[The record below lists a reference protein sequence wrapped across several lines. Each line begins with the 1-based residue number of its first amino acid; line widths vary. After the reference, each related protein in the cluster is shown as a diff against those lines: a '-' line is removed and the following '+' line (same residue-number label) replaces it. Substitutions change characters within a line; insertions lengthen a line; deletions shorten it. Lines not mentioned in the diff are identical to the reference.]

1 MRLETNLLASLYAYV
16 DAEYPR
22 ETEKNERE
30 RQRRRERGRRASAT
44 DSFID
49 SCAAGAT
56 ARNVTDDRCSRFEL
70 DSGAIREASFGPVDE
85 RNETKD
91 STSGRVVNYRATKS
105 LLRRRK
111 GRKRRRCTGGTR
123 RTDEVRSRGVPA
135 DRKRDNATRRHFK
148 ITERVS
154 VIKGHLVV
162 DALSAAVFTCHI

>member
-22 ETEKNERE
+22 ETEKMRE

-85 RNETKD
+85 RNET
-91 STSGRVVNYRATKS
+91 TVWTNG
-105 LLRRRK
+105 
-111 GRKRRRCTGGTR
+111 
-123 RTDEVRSRGVPA
+123 
-135 DRKRDNATRRHFK
+135 
-148 ITERVS
+148 
-154 VIKGHLVV
+154 
-162 DALSAAVFTCHI
+162 

>member
-1 MRLETNLLASLYAYV
+1 MCVRLETNLLASLYAYV

-22 ETEKNERE
+22 ETEKMRE

-85 RNETKD
+85 RNETTVCLD
-91 STSGRVVNYRATKS
+91 EWLIIALRSRCYEDEREGRGEGAPEAPA
-105 LLRRRK
+105 
-111 GRKRRRCTGGTR
+111 GRTRSAREVSR
-123 RTDEVRSRGVPA
+123 RTGSEITQ
-135 DRKRDNATRRHFK
+135 RDDISK
-148 ITERVS
+148 
-154 VIKGHLVV
+154 LQ
-162 DALSAAVFTCHI
+162 SAFQ